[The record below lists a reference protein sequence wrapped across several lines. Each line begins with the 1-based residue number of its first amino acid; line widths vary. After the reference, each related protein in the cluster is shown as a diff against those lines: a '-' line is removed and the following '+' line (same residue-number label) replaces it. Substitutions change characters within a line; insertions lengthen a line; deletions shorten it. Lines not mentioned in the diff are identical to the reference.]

1 MTLELTKIAGQVD
14 EIGERLAERSR
25 RRQQALPALRALRA
39 VYAQEGERLRA
50 LAESPAGQEAKCALP
65 TEEPLDAAFP
75 APEPPQRA
83 AILAAD
89 GSQIHPDP
97 HGWALYYL
105 INIGSL
111 VYRHGSG
118 QTPLAASEPQA
129 ALAVDAEG
137 NLLSGEQIDA
147 RRDVAEI
154 RTLADLAEAVSP
166 ERAADEPLVALLDST
181 LGLRAWSGAIPPAEQ
196 AALRQRYEAQMD
208 RLRRAG
214 AALAGVVSRSRQAG
228 VVRLLDL
235 AQRAESSRRL
245 GQNLREDA
253 TPSPFQGLTDQM
265 LWGDLQPGERSAL
278 FEERKGGAS
287 VYFFYLNPTP
297 PGGPPAPGLEAE
309 PARIEVP
316 DWVAR
321 NPTALAQVHALVY
334 DQCCLNN
341 GYPYALSRADELAI
355 ILNEEREALEAMI
368 WQAMSRRGLPLPHLS
383 PKAAQKRV
391 VRSPFRRR

>member
-1 MTLELTKIAGQVD
+1 MTLELIKIAGQV
-14 EIGERLAERSR
+14 EAIGEQLAERSR

-39 VYAQEGERLRA
+39 VYAQQGERLRA
-50 LAESPAGQEAKCALP
+50 LAESPAGQEARCALP
-65 TEEPLDAAFP
+65 TEEPLDAVFP
-75 APEPPQRA
+75 APEPPTRA
-83 AILAAD
+83 TILAAD

-147 RRDVAEI
+147 RRDVAEVQ
-154 RTLADLAEAVSP
+154 TLADLAGAVTP
-166 ERAADEPLVALLDST
+166 DRAADEPLVALLDST
-181 LGLRAWSGAIPPAEQ
+181 LGLRAWSGAISQAEQ
-196 AALRQRYEAQMD
+196 AALRQRYETQLD

-214 AALAGVVSRSRQAG
+214 AALTGVVSRSRQAG

-235 AQRAESSRRL
+235 AQREDAAR
-245 GQNLREDA
+245 GPGHDLRERA
-253 TPSPFQGLTDQM
+253 TLSPFQGLTDQM
-265 LWGDLQPGERSAL
+265 LWGDLRPGERSAL
-278 FEERKGGAS
+278 FEEGRGAAS

-297 PGGPPAPGLEAE
+297 PDGPAAPGLEAE

-316 DWVAR
+316 GWVAR
-321 NPTALAQVHALVY
+321 NPATLAQVHALVY
-334 DQCCLNN
+334 DQCRLNN
-341 GYPYALSRADELAI
+341 GYPYVLSRADELAI

-368 WQAMSRRGLPLPHLS
+368 WQAVSRRGLPLPRLS

-391 VRSPFRRR
+391 VRAPFRRR

>member
-1 MTLELTKIAGQVD
+1 MTLELIKIAGQV
-14 EIGERLAERSR
+14 EAIGEQLAERSR

-39 VYAQEGERLRA
+39 VYAQQGERLRA
-50 LAESPAGQEAKCALP
+50 LAESLAGQEARCALP
-65 TEEPLDAAFP
+65 TEEPLDAVFP
-75 APEPPQRA
+75 APEPPTRA
-83 AILAAD
+83 TILAAD

-147 RRDVAEI
+147 RRDVAEVQ
-154 RTLADLAEAVSP
+154 TLADLAGAVTP
-166 ERAADEPLVALLDST
+166 DRAADEPLVALLDST
-181 LGLRAWSGAIPPAEQ
+181 LGLRAWSGAISQAEQ
-196 AALRQRYEAQMD
+196 AALRQRYETQLD

-214 AALAGVVSRSRQAG
+214 AALTGVVSRSRQAG

-235 AQRAESSRRL
+235 AQREDAAR
-245 GQNLREDA
+245 GPGHDLRERA
-253 TPSPFQGLTDQM
+253 TLSPFQGLTDQM
-265 LWGDLQPGERSAL
+265 LWGDLRPGERSAL
-278 FEERKGGAS
+278 FEERRGAAS

-297 PGGPPAPGLEAE
+297 PDGPAPPGLEAE

-316 DWVAR
+316 GWVAR
-321 NPTALAQVHALVY
+321 NPATLAQVHALVY
-334 DQCCLNN
+334 DQCRLNN
-341 GYPYALSRADELAI
+341 GYPYVLSRADELAI

-368 WQAMSRRGLPLPHLS
+368 WQAVSRRGLPLPRLS

-391 VRSPFRRR
+391 VRAPFRRR

>member
-1 MTLELTKIAGQVD
+1 MTLELIKIAGQV
-14 EIGERLAERSR
+14 EAIGEQLAERSR

-39 VYAQEGERLRA
+39 VYAQQGERLRA
-50 LAESPAGQEAKCALP
+50 LAESPAGQEARCALP
-65 TEEPLDAAFP
+65 TEEPLDAVFP
-75 APEPPQRA
+75 APEPPTRA
-83 AILAAD
+83 TILAAD

-147 RRDVAEI
+147 RRDVAEVQ
-154 RTLADLAEAVSP
+154 TLADLAGAVTP
-166 ERAADEPLVALLDST
+166 DRAADEPLVALLDST
-181 LGLRAWSGAIPPAEQ
+181 LGLRAWSGAISQAEQ
-196 AALRQRYEAQMD
+196 AALRQRYETQLD

-214 AALAGVVSRSRQAG
+214 AALTGVVSRSRQAG

-235 AQRAESSRRL
+235 AQREDAAR
-245 GQNLREDA
+245 GPGHDLRERA
-253 TPSPFQGLTDQM
+253 TLSPFQGLTDQM

-278 FEERKGGAS
+278 FEEGRGAAS

-297 PGGPPAPGLEAE
+297 PDGPAPPGLEAE

-316 DWVAR
+316 GWVAR
-321 NPTALAQVHALVY
+321 NPATLAQVHALVY
-334 DQCCLNN
+334 DQCRLNN
-341 GYPYALSRADELAI
+341 GYPYVLSRADELAI

-368 WQAMSRRGLPLPHLS
+368 WQAVSRRGLPLPRLS

-391 VRSPFRRR
+391 VRAPFRRR